1 MTEGFIDI
9 HCHALY
15 GVDDGARKREES
27 LAMLRLMYD
36 EGIREAILTPHYHRG
51 HAEADISVIRRHFAE
66 SCTAAGGDKKA
77 SAIKLHLGCELY
89 YYPSGTEWI
98 DEGTVATM
106 DGSRFVLLEFGYTMD
121 KRLINEG
128 VSNVVRAGYT
138 PVIAHVERYRGLSFK
153 VANVSELIDMGA
165 LIQVNS
171 DAVGPGFARE
181 RSFVRKLL
189 KEDMVHFVATDAHDT
204 RERAPKFKSAA
215 CFIEDHYGEECCRR
229 IFCDNA
235 RETIFAEG
243 GM

>member
-9 HCHALY
+9 HSHALF
-15 GVDDGARKREES
+15 GVDDGARGREES

-36 EGIREAILTPHYHRG
+36 EGIREAVLTPHYHRG
-51 HAEADISVIRRHFAE
+51 HAEADISVLRKHFDELCAI
-66 SCTAAGGDKKA
+66 AQGDKKA
-77 SAIKLHLGCELY
+77 ASIKLHLGCELY
-89 YYPSGTEWI
+89 YYPSALEWI
-98 DEGTVATM
+98 EEGSVATL

-121 KRLINEG
+121 RRLISEG

-138 PVIAHVERYRGLSFK
+138 PVIAHVERYRGLAFK
-153 VANVSELIDMGA
+153 VANVSDLVEMGA

-171 DAVGPGFARE
+171 GAVGSGLARE

-189 KEDMVHFVATDAHDT
+189 KEDLVHFVATDAHDT
-204 RERAPKFKSAA
+204 RERAPKLKSAA
-215 CFIEDHYGEECCRR
+215 KYIEDHFGEECCRR

-235 RETIFAEG
+235 RETIFALG